1 MSATPTLD
9 GADLMAFCAQ
19 EFQTFFSH
27 MGDAIKLFKAT
38 GHLPDTVFRGAAPQA
53 AANGDKRAKVKRKPT
68 AFNMFVKEKMEEFKA
83 AGVRLEDDKNGN
95 LMFTL
100 AVAEWKKLDED
111 QKQAYT
117 RKFKADVEDQADEH
131 EPETVPTDLA
141 LDFSPGLPA
150 DAPAASAPASPTAEV
165 DDTNMVQ
172 KKRKIR
178 EAEAQPILPDMEGTS
193 AQQSAPE
200 NAEKKQKKKKKD
212 KKQAE

>member
-1 MSATPTLD
+1 MSAAPTLD

-117 RKFKADVEDQADEH
+117 RKFKVILEKCCKDISLSA
-131 EPETVPTDLA
+131 TVT
-141 LDFSPGLPA
+141 
-150 DAPAASAPASPTAEV
+150 
-165 DDTNMVQ
+165 
-172 KKRKIR
+172 
-178 EAEAQPILPDMEGTS
+178 
-193 AQQSAPE
+193 
-200 NAEKKQKKKKKD
+200 
-212 KKQAE
+212 